1 MDRLRSQKITGSHC
15 GLPVIFWSLASW
27 NEMKEVYYFLA
38 LEINDFIYLWQ
49 LLTAFGIIRTTK
61 YCQGADNMI
70 KDNYTF
76 NDLLEIMK
84 LLRSENGCPWD
95 REQNHESLKKYLI
108 EETYE
113 VLEVIDL
120 NDKKRL
126 CDELGDL
133 LLQIVFHAQIAS
145 EDKEFDMDDVITGIC
160 KKMVHRH
167 THVFGTDKA
176 DTADEVLTNWEE
188 IKKKEKGMKS
198 QTEVLKDVPSNLP
211 ALMRS
216 YKVQQKA
223 SQVGFDWKDTDS
235 VFEKVCE
242 EINELRD
249 VYKSKDVARI
259 NDELG
264 DVLFSIVNL
273 SRFLKVQPELAL
285 VGSINKFI
293 ERFEFIEKEAE
304 KSGKTLTEMSLEE
317 MDELWNK
324 AKTKK

>member
-1 MDRLRSQKITGSHC
+1 
-15 GLPVIFWSLASW
+15 
-27 NEMKEVYYFLA
+27 
-38 LEINDFIYLWQ
+38 
-49 LLTAFGIIRTTK
+49 
-61 YCQGADNMI
+61 MI
-70 KDNYTF
+70 KEKYTF
-76 NDLLEIMK
+76 DDLLEIMK

-95 REQNHESLKKYLI
+95 REQNHETLKKYLI

-145 EDKEFDMDDVITGIC
+145 EDNEFDMNDVITGIC
-160 KKMVHRH
+160 RKMVQRH

-176 DTADEVLTNWEE
+176 DTAEEVLTNWEE

-235 VFEKVCE
+235 VFEKVYE

-285 VGSINKFI
+285 MGSITKFI
-293 ERFEFIEKEAE
+293 ERFEFIEKEAA

-317 MDELWNK
+317 MDELWK
-324 AKTKK
+324 MAKTKK

>member
-1 MDRLRSQKITGSHC
+1 ML
-15 GLPVIFWSLASW
+15 
-27 NEMKEVYYFLA
+27 KE
-38 LEINDFIYLWQ
+38 
-49 LLTAFGIIRTTK
+49 K
-61 YCQGADNMI
+61 
-70 KDNYTF
+70 YTF
-76 NDLLEIMK
+76 ADLLEIMK
-84 LLRSENGCPWD
+84 LLRSEDGCPWD
-95 REQNHESLKKYLI
+95 REQNHESLRKYLI

-126 CDELGDL
+126 CEELGDL
-133 LLQIVFHAQIAS
+133 LLQIVFHAQIAG
-145 EDKEFDMDDVITGIC
+145 EENEFDMDDVITGIC
-160 KKMVHRH
+160 RKMILRH

-176 DTADEVLTNWEE
+176 DTSDEVLTNWEE

-223 SQVGFDWKDTDS
+223 SQVGFDWDNADG
-235 VFEKVCE
+235 VFEKIHE
-242 EINELRD
+242 EIEELKD

-273 SRFLKVQPELAL
+273 SRFLKVQPELSL
-285 VGSINKFI
+285 TGSTNKFI
-293 ERFEFIEKEAE
+293 RRFEFVEKEAE
-304 KSGKTLTEMSLEE
+304 KSGKNLAEMSLDE
-317 MDELWNK
+317 MDELWNR